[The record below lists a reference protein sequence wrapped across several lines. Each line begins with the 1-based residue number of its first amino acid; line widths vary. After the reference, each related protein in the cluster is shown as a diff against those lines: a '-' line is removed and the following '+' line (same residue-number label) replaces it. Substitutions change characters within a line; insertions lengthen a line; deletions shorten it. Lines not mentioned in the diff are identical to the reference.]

1 IASSSMCSGRGAAA
15 LCAAGLPGDVCAPTG
30 MLNIRA
36 SAAAS
41 SGPAKADMRFLQYS
55 FIRPSSVD
63 RTFVPAVVK
72 ASSTPAAA
80 TGLRAAD
87 RAASISLQRVGVNGE
102 KLEIERNLR

>member
-1 IASSSMCSGRGAAA
+1 
-15 LCAAGLPGDVCAPTG
+15 
-30 MLNIRA
+30 
-36 SAAAS
+36 
-41 SGPAKADMRFLQYS
+41 MRFLPYS

-72 ASSTPAAA
+72 ASSTPAAAA